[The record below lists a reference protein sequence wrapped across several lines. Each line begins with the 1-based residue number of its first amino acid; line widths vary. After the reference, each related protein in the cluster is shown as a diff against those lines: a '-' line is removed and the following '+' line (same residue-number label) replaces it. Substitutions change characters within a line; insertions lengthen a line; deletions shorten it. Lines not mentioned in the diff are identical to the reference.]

1 MLYDRLRSWLF
12 TLDAEQAHHMGVRA
26 AKLAQQFTPGYIEKL
41 FGFADARLH
50 SKVWGVNFPNPVGLA
65 AGFDKNG
72 ELVRFWERLGFGFV
86 EVGSVSAKSA
96 KGNPKP
102 RAFRLEAD
110 RALVNRMGLNNHG
123 AARIARRLAKLPK
136 DRVMPLGIN
145 IVKTHDPSVMGEAGI
160 EDFRTSFSLLAPLAD
175 YIVLNI
181 SCPNTT
187 EGKTFEDPEALDTLL
202 ATIRAAKKPMAKRP
216 PILLKLS
223 PPATTRM
230 VFDSATDAI
239 VDLAQQYGIAGF
251 VATNTASDRD
261 GLTTDAARLVE
272 IGRGGLSGAPLAE
285 RSTHLVRYLYEKT
298 EGTLPIIGVGGVASA
313 ADAYA
318 KIRAG
323 ASLVQLY
330 TGMVYEGPGVIKA
343 INEGLLELMER
354 DGFRHIGEAVGAD
367 LR

>member
-26 AKLAQQFTPGYIEKL
+26 AKLAQQFTPGYVEKQ

-50 SKVWGVNFPNPVGLA
+50 SKVWGLTFANPVGLA
-65 AGFDKNG
+65 AGFDKNA
-72 ELVRFWERLGFGFV
+72 ELVRFWERLGFGFA
-86 EVGSVSAKSA
+86 EVGSVSAQAA

-110 RALVNRMGLNNHG
+110 RALINRMGLNNHG
-123 AARIARRLAKLPK
+123 AARVARRLAKLPPN
-136 DRVMPLGIN
+136 RAMPLGIN
-145 IVKTHDPSVMGEAGI
+145 LAKTHDPSIMGDAGVA
-160 EDFRTSFSLLAPLAD
+160 DFRTSFSLLAPLAD

-187 EGKTFEDPEALDTLL
+187 EGKTFEDPDALAALLDAIHEA
-202 ATIRAAKKPMAKRP
+202 RKPMAKRP

-223 PPATTRM
+223 PPPTTRM

-239 VDLAQQYGIAGF
+239 VDLAHQYSVAGF
-251 VATNTASDRD
+251 VATNTASDRE
-261 GLTTDAARLVE
+261 GLSTAAPRLDE
-272 IGRGGLSGAPLAE
+272 IGHGGLSGAPLAE

-367 LR
+367 VR